1 MGEYLM
7 KKIDELILW
16 YEQNSLTP
24 HDCMVSIELEKINS
38 LYDRYKDHTDV
49 MFVEEM
55 IESFCKVIEKQQEK
69 AIELEEALKNEITAN
84 SYDCGI
90 FSENQPFGHSFMT
103 VTNSGRENMPHN
115 PKEKIEDFNNDKQLQ
130 NAFTH
135 YCLSNGTSSY
145 TVNDYC
151 SRIKKT
157 WKSFEDDYITG
168 KLKDALASKF
178 PEIPWDGVLMNVY
191 YNIETLCEY
200 VKGKISETE
209 GNRNWLNARAAL
221 NKFDEFRKNIEK

>member
-1 MGEYLM
+1 ME
-7 KKIDELILW
+7 KIDELILW
-16 YEQNSLTP
+16 YEQNSITP

-38 LYDRYKDHTDV
+38 LYDRYKDHTNEI
-49 MFVEEM
+49 FVEEM
-55 IESFCKVIEKQQEK
+55 IESFCKIIERQQEK
-69 AIELEEALKNEITAN
+69 AIELEENLKNEINAN
-84 SYDCGI
+84 SYDSGI
-90 FSENQPFGHSFMT
+90 FCSGQTFGHSFMT
-103 VTNSGRENMPHN
+103 ALNLRSDNMPCAL
-115 PKEKIEDFNNDKQLQ
+115 KEKIEDFQDDRQLQ

-157 WKSFEDDYITG
+157 WKSFEEDYKTG
-168 KLKDALASKF
+168 NLKENLASKY
-178 PEIPWDGVLMNVY
+178 PEIPWDGILMNVY

-200 VKGKISETE
+200 VKVKIVETE

-221 NKFDEFRKNIEK
+221 NKLYEFKKC

>member
-1 MGEYLM
+1 M

-38 LYDRYKDHTDV
+38 LYDRYKEYTNEI
-49 MFVEEM
+49 FVEEM
-55 IESFCKVIEKQQEK
+55 IESFCKIIVRQREK
-69 AIELEEALKNEITAN
+69 AIELEESLKNEINAN
-84 SYDCGI
+84 SYDSGI
-90 FSENQPFGHSFMT
+90 FSRNQTFGHSFMADP
-103 VTNSGRENMPHN
+103 NLRRDNLPRCPE
-115 PKEKIEDFNNDKQLQ
+115 EKIEDFQDDRQLQ
-130 NAFTH
+130 NVFTQ

-157 WKSFEDDYITG
+157 WKSFEDDYRTG
-168 KLKDALASKF
+168 NLKDDLASKF

-191 YNIETLCEY
+191 YNIEVLAEY
-200 VKGKISETE
+200 VRGKIAETE

-221 NKFDEFRKNIEK
+221 NKFDEFKKSMGK

>member
-1 MGEYLM
+1 M

-16 YEQNSLTP
+16 YEQNSITP

-38 LYDRYKDHTDV
+38 LYDRYKDHTNEI
-49 MFVEEM
+49 FVEEM
-55 IESFCKVIEKQQEK
+55 IESFCKIIERQQEK
-69 AIELEEALKNEITAN
+69 AIELEENLKNEINAN
-84 SYDCGI
+84 SYDSGI
-90 FSENQPFGHSFMT
+90 FSSGQTFGHSFVT
-103 VTNSGRENMPHN
+103 VLNLRSDNMPCAL
-115 PKEKIEDFNNDKQLQ
+115 KEKIEDFQDDRQLQ

-157 WKSFEDDYITG
+157 WKSFEEDYKTG
-168 KLKDALASKF
+168 NLKDNLASKY
-178 PEIPWDGVLMNVY
+178 PEIPWDGILMNVY

-200 VKGKISETE
+200 VKVKIVETE

-221 NKFDEFRKNIEK
+221 NKLDEFKKC

>member
-1 MGEYLM
+1 M

-16 YEQNSLTP
+16 YEQNSLTT
-24 HDCMVSIELEKINS
+24 HDCIVSIELEKINS
-38 LYDRYKDHTDV
+38 LYDRYKDHTNE

-55 IESFCKVIEKQQEK
+55 IESFCKIIEKQQEK
-69 AIELEEALKNEITAN
+69 ASELEENLKNEINAN
-84 SYDCGI
+84 SYDGGI
-90 FSENQPFGHSFMT
+90 FSGNQPLGHSFMT
-103 VTNSGRENMPHN
+103 VTNLGRDNMSSN
-115 PKEKIEDFNNDKQLQ
+115 PEEKIEDFQNDKQLQ
-130 NAFTH
+130 NAFTQ

-157 WKSFEDDYITG
+157 WKSFEDDYRTG
-168 KLKDALASKF
+168 NLRDSLASKF
-178 PEIPWDGVLMNVY
+178 PEIPWDGILMNVY

-200 VKGKISETE
+200 IKGKIAETE

-221 NKFDEFRKNIEK
+221 NKFDEFRASIK